1 MVKLMRR
8 NLDWWAVITA
18 TIFLGFQVVCD
29 LSLPNLTSNLINNG
43 VAKGNVG
50 YIWQIGLQMLGLT
63 LVGIF
68 AAAGNVYFASTQAQK
83 MGARLRGKIFKK
95 VLSFGNYE
103 MDKFGSSSL
112 ITRTTNDVMQIQ
124 NVTIMMLRMM
134 IMAPLM
140 LIGAS
145 VMAYFN
151 EKRLTSIFLVS
162 IPILLIAIG
171 CAMYFAVPLFQKLQ
185 KQIDRINLIFREG
198 LTGVRVIRAFRQD
211 KFEQER
217 FDRANKD
224 YTETGIKVFSIV
236 SLMFPIMTLVLN
248 VTNMGIIWFGAK
260 LIANHEMQVGNLVAF
275 MTYASMI
282 LFSFMMLSMIFVL
295 VPRAEAAAKRINAVL
310 EIENSINDVESE
322 IDSDKDKLRAS
333 LEFKDVSFRYRGAED
348 LALDNLS
355 VDVKAGETLAIIGG
369 TGSGKSTLI
378 NLIPRLYDVNSGEVL
393 VDGNDVRKY
402 SLHDLH
408 DKVAFVQQKAVLFK
422 GTIRSNLLIG
432 NPEATEEDMW
442 KALEIAQAKDFIS
455 DLPDG
460 LDAVV
465 EQGGDNFS
473 GGQKQR
479 LAIARAIIKP
489 ASIYVFDDSFSAL
502 DFKTD
507 AKLRLALRQDERIS
521 KAIIVIVAQ
530 RISTVTGADH
540 IVVLD
545 EGKVVGQGTHKELL
559 ADNTTYQEIVESQMK
574 ELQSNARTWR

>member
-8 NLDWWAVITA
+8 NLDWWAIITA

-322 IDSDKDKLRAS
+322 IGRDSDKIQAS
-333 LEFKDVSFRYRGAED
+333 LEFKNVSFRYRGAED

-574 ELQSNARTWR
+574 GAAI

>member
-1 MVKLMRR
+1 MVKLMQR

-322 IDSDKDKLRAS
+322 IGSDSDKLQAS
-333 LEFKDVSFRYRGAED
+333 LEFKNVSFRYRGAED

-574 ELQSNARTWR
+574 GAAI

>member
-8 NLDWWAVITA
+8 NLDWWAIITA

-310 EIENSINDVESE
+310 EIENSINDAESE
-322 IDSDKDKLRAS
+322 IGRDSNKIQAS
-333 LEFKDVSFRYRGAED
+333 LEFKNVSFRYRGAED

-355 VDVKAGETLAIIGG
+355 VDVKAGEILAIIGG

-393 VDGNDVRKY
+393 IDGNDVRKY

-574 ELQSNARTWR
+574 GAAI

>member
-145 VMAYFN
+145 IMAYFN

-248 VTNMGIIWFGAK
+248 VTNMGIIWFGAR

-322 IDSDKDKLRAS
+322 IGRDSDKLQAS
-333 LEFKDVSFRYRGAED
+333 LEFKNVSFRYRGAED

-574 ELQSNARTWR
+574 GAAI

>member
-8 NLDWWAVITA
+8 NLDWWAIITA

-145 VMAYFN
+145 IMAYFN

-248 VTNMGIIWFGAK
+248 VTNMGIIWFGAR
-260 LIANHEMQVGNLVAF
+260 LIASHEMQVGNLVAF

-322 IDSDKDKLRAS
+322 IGRDSDKLQAS
-333 LEFKDVSFRYRGAED
+333 LEFKNVSFRYRGAED

-574 ELQSNARTWR
+574 GAAI

>member
-282 LFSFMMLSMIFVL
+282 LFSFMMLSTIFVL

-322 IDSDKDKLRAS
+322 IGRDSDKLQAS
-333 LEFKDVSFRYRGAED
+333 LEFKNVSFRYRGAED

-574 ELQSNARTWR
+574 GAAI

>member
-8 NLDWWAVITA
+8 NLDWWAIITA

-103 MDKFGSSSL
+103 MYKFGSSSL

-145 VMAYFN
+145 IMAYFN

-171 CAMYFAVPLFQKLQ
+171 CAMYLAVPLFQKLQ

-310 EIENSINDVESE
+310 EIENSINDAESE
-322 IDSDKDKLRAS
+322 IGRDSDKIQAS
-333 LEFKDVSFRYRGAED
+333 LEFKNVSFRYRGAED

-574 ELQSNARTWR
+574 GAAI

>member
-43 VAKGNVG
+43 VAKGNIG

-322 IDSDKDKLRAS
+322 IGSDSDKLQAS
-333 LEFKDVSFRYRGAED
+333 LEFKNVSFRYRGAED

-574 ELQSNARTWR
+574 GAAI

>member
-8 NLDWWAVITA
+8 NLDWWAIITA

-124 NVTIMMLRMM
+124 NVIIMMLRMM

-145 VMAYFN
+145 IMAYFN

-171 CAMYFAVPLFQKLQ
+171 CAMYLAVPLFQKLQ

-310 EIENSINDVESE
+310 EIENSINDAESE
-322 IDSDKDKLRAS
+322 IGRDSDKIQAS
-333 LEFKDVSFRYRGAED
+333 LEFKNVSFRYRGAED

-355 VDVKAGETLAIIGG
+355 VDVKAGETIAIIGG

-574 ELQSNARTWR
+574 GAAI

>member
-8 NLDWWAVITA
+8 NLDWWAIITA

-275 MTYASMI
+275 MTYALMI

-310 EIENSINDVESE
+310 EIENSINDAESE
-322 IDSDKDKLRAS
+322 IGRDSDKIQAS
-333 LEFKDVSFRYRGAED
+333 LEFKNVSFRYRGAED

-378 NLIPRLYDVNSGEVL
+378 NLIPRLCDVNSGEVL

-574 ELQSNARTWR
+574 GAAI

>member
-8 NLDWWAVITA
+8 NLDWWAIITA

-310 EIENSINDVESE
+310 EIENSINDVKSE
-322 IDSDKDKLRAS
+322 IDHDSDKLQAS

-574 ELQSNARTWR
+574 GAAS

>member
-63 LVGIF
+63 LVDIF

-322 IDSDKDKLRAS
+322 IGRDSDKLQAS
-333 LEFKDVSFRYRGAED
+333 LEFKNVSFRYRGAED

-574 ELQSNARTWR
+574 GAAI

>member
-43 VAKGNVG
+43 VAKGNIG

-322 IDSDKDKLRAS
+322 IGSDSDKLQAS
-333 LEFKDVSFRYRGAED
+333 LEFKNVSFRYRGAED

-442 KALEIAQAKDFIS
+442 KALEIAQAKDFIL

-574 ELQSNARTWR
+574 GAAI

>member
-248 VTNMGIIWFGAK
+248 VTNMGIIWFGAR

-295 VPRAEAAAKRINAVL
+295 IPRAEVAAKRINAVL
-310 EIENSINDVESE
+310 EIENSINDAESE
-322 IDSDKDKLRAS
+322 IGRDSDKIQAS
-333 LEFKDVSFRYRGAED
+333 LEFKNVSFRYRGAED

-521 KAIIVIVAQ
+521 KVIIVIVAQ

-574 ELQSNARTWR
+574 GAAI

>member
-8 NLDWWAVITA
+8 NLDWWAIITA

-322 IDSDKDKLRAS
+322 IGSDSDKLQAS
-333 LEFKDVSFRYRGAED
+333 LEFKNVSFRYRGAED

-378 NLIPRLYDVNSGEVL
+378 NLIPRLYDVNSGKVL

-574 ELQSNARTWR
+574 GAAI

>member
-310 EIENSINDVESE
+310 KIENSINDVESE
-322 IDSDKDKLRAS
+322 IGRDSDKIQAS
-333 LEFKDVSFRYRGAED
+333 LEFKNVSFRYRGAED

-442 KALEIAQAKDFIS
+442 KALEIAQAKDFIL

-574 ELQSNARTWR
+574 GAAI

>member
-151 EKRLTSIFLVS
+151 EKRLTSIFLIS

-310 EIENSINDVESE
+310 EIENSINDAESE
-322 IDSDKDKLRAS
+322 IGRDSDKIQAS
-333 LEFKDVSFRYRGAED
+333 LEFKNVSFRYRGAED

-574 ELQSNARTWR
+574 GAAI

>member
-8 NLDWWAVITA
+8 NLDWWAIITA

-310 EIENSINDVESE
+310 EIENSINDAESE
-322 IDSDKDKLRAS
+322 IGRDSDKIQAS
-333 LEFKDVSFRYRGAED
+333 LEFKNVSFRYRGAED

-378 NLIPRLYDVNSGEVL
+378 NLIPRLCDVNSGEVL

-574 ELQSNARTWR
+574 GAAI

>member
-322 IDSDKDKLRAS
+322 IGSDSDKLQAS
-333 LEFKDVSFRYRGAED
+333 LEFKNVSFRYRGAED

-378 NLIPRLYDVNSGEVL
+378 NLIPLLYDVNSGEVL

-574 ELQSNARTWR
+574 GAAI

>member
-322 IDSDKDKLRAS
+322 IGCDSDKLQAS
-333 LEFKDVSFRYRGAED
+333 LEFKNVSFRYRGAED

-574 ELQSNARTWR
+574 GAAI

>member
-8 NLDWWAVITA
+8 NLDWWAIITA

-145 VMAYFN
+145 IMAYFN

-248 VTNMGIIWFGAK
+248 VTNMGIIWFGAR
-260 LIANHEMQVGNLVAF
+260 LIASHEMQVGNLVAF

-295 VPRAEAAAKRINAVL
+295 VPRAEAAAKRINTVL

-322 IDSDKDKLRAS
+322 IGRDSDKLQAS
-333 LEFKDVSFRYRGAED
+333 LEFKNVSFRYRGAED

-540 IVVLD
+540 IIVLD

-574 ELQSNARTWR
+574 GAAI

>member
-260 LIANHEMQVGNLVAF
+260 LIANHKMQVGNLVAF

-310 EIENSINDVESE
+310 EIENSINDTESE
-322 IDSDKDKLRAS
+322 IGRDSDKIQAS
-333 LEFKDVSFRYRGAED
+333 LEFKNVSFRYRGAED

-574 ELQSNARTWR
+574 GAAI

>member
-198 LTGVRVIRAFRQD
+198 LTGIRVIRAFRQD

-322 IDSDKDKLRAS
+322 IGSDSDKLQAS
-333 LEFKDVSFRYRGAED
+333 LEFKNVSFRYRGAED

-574 ELQSNARTWR
+574 GAAI

>member
-83 MGARLRGKIFKK
+83 MGARLREKIFKK

-211 KFEQER
+211 NFEQER

-322 IDSDKDKLRAS
+322 IGRDSDKIQAS
-333 LEFKDVSFRYRGAED
+333 LEFKNVSFRYRGAED

-479 LAIARAIIKP
+479 LSIARAIIKP

-574 ELQSNARTWR
+574 GAAI

>member
-322 IDSDKDKLRAS
+322 IGSDSDKLQAS
-333 LEFKDVSFRYRGAED
+333 LEFKNVSFRYRGAED

-574 ELQSNARTWR
+574 EAAI

>member
-8 NLDWWAVITA
+8 NLDWWAIITA

-322 IDSDKDKLRAS
+322 IGSDSDKLQAS
-333 LEFKDVSFRYRGAED
+333 LEFKNVSFRYRGAED

-465 EQGGDNFS
+465 EQGGNNFS

-574 ELQSNARTWR
+574 GAAI

>member
-8 NLDWWAVITA
+8 NLDWWAIITA

-43 VAKGNVG
+43 VAKRNVG

-145 VMAYFN
+145 IMAYFN

-171 CAMYFAVPLFQKLQ
+171 CAMYLAVPLFQKLQ

-310 EIENSINDVESE
+310 EIENSINDAESE
-322 IDSDKDKLRAS
+322 IGRDSDKIQAS
-333 LEFKDVSFRYRGAED
+333 LEFKNVSFRYRGAED

-574 ELQSNARTWR
+574 GAAI

>member
-145 VMAYFN
+145 IMAYFN

-322 IDSDKDKLRAS
+322 IGRDSDKIQAS
-333 LEFKDVSFRYRGAED
+333 LEFKNVSFRYRGAED

-574 ELQSNARTWR
+574 GAAI

>member
-8 NLDWWAVITA
+8 NLDWWAIITA

-112 ITRTTNDVMQIQ
+112 ITRTTNDVIQIQ

-310 EIENSINDVESE
+310 EIENSINDAESE
-322 IDSDKDKLRAS
+322 IGRDSNKIQAS
-333 LEFKDVSFRYRGAED
+333 LEFKNVSFRYRGAED

-393 VDGNDVRKY
+393 IDGNDVRKY

-574 ELQSNARTWR
+574 GAAI

>member
-8 NLDWWAVITA
+8 NLDWWAIITA

-145 VMAYFN
+145 IMAYFN

-248 VTNMGIIWFGAK
+248 VTNMGIIWFGAR

-310 EIENSINDVESE
+310 EIENSINDAESE
-322 IDSDKDKLRAS
+322 IGRDSDKIQAS
-333 LEFKDVSFRYRGAED
+333 LEFKNVSFRYRGAED

-442 KALEIAQAKDFIS
+442 KALEVAQAKDFIS

-574 ELQSNARTWR
+574 GAAI

>member
-1 MVKLMRR
+1 MIKLMRR

-43 VAKGNVG
+43 VAKENIG

-322 IDSDKDKLRAS
+322 IGSDSDKLQAS
-333 LEFKDVSFRYRGAED
+333 LEFKNVSFRYRGAED

-442 KALEIAQAKDFIS
+442 KALEIAQAKDFIL

-574 ELQSNARTWR
+574 GAAI

>member
-8 NLDWWAVITA
+8 NLDWWAIITA

-217 FDRANKD
+217 FDRSNKD

-310 EIENSINDVESE
+310 EIENSINDAESE
-322 IDSDKDKLRAS
+322 IGRDSDKIQAS
-333 LEFKDVSFRYRGAED
+333 LEFKNVSFRYRGAED

-559 ADNTTYQEIVESQMK
+559 TDNTTYQEIVESQMK
-574 ELQSNARTWR
+574 GAAI

>member
-248 VTNMGIIWFGAK
+248 VTNMGIIWFGAR

-295 VPRAEAAAKRINAVL
+295 VPRAEAAAKRINTVL

-322 IDSDKDKLRAS
+322 IGRDSDKLQAS
-333 LEFKDVSFRYRGAED
+333 LEFKNVSFRYRGAED

-479 LAIARAIIKP
+479 LAISRAIIKP

-574 ELQSNARTWR
+574 GAAI

>member
-8 NLDWWAVITA
+8 NLDWWAIITA

-145 VMAYFN
+145 IMAYFN

-310 EIENSINDVESE
+310 EIENSINDAESE
-322 IDSDKDKLRAS
+322 IGRDSDKIQAS
-333 LEFKDVSFRYRGAED
+333 LEFKNVSFRYRGAED

-355 VDVKAGETLAIIGG
+355 VDVKGGETLAIIGG

-442 KALEIAQAKDFIS
+442 KALEVAQAKDFIS

-530 RISTVTGADH
+530 RISTITGADH

-574 ELQSNARTWR
+574 GAAI

>member
-310 EIENSINDVESE
+310 EIENSINDAESE
-322 IDSDKDKLRAS
+322 IGRDSDKIQAS
-333 LEFKDVSFRYRGAED
+333 LEFKNVSFRYRGAED

-432 NPEATEEDMW
+432 NPEATKEDMW

-574 ELQSNARTWR
+574 GAAI

>member
-322 IDSDKDKLRAS
+322 IGSDSDKLQAS
-333 LEFKDVSFRYRGAED
+333 LEFKNVSFRYRGAED

-460 LDAVV
+460 LDAVI

-574 ELQSNARTWR
+574 GAAI

>member
-18 TIFLGFQVVCD
+18 TIFLGFQVICD

-322 IDSDKDKLRAS
+322 IGRDSDKIQAS
-333 LEFKDVSFRYRGAED
+333 LEFKNVSFRYRGAED

-432 NPEATEEDMW
+432 NSEATEEDMW

-507 AKLRLALRQDERIS
+507 VKLRLALRQDERIS

-574 ELQSNARTWR
+574 GAAI

>member
-8 NLDWWAVITA
+8 NLDWWAIITA

-95 VLSFGNYE
+95 ILSFGNYE

-248 VTNMGIIWFGAK
+248 VTNMGIIWFGAR

-295 VPRAEAAAKRINAVL
+295 VPRAEAAAKRINTVL

-322 IDSDKDKLRAS
+322 IGRDSDKIQAS
-333 LEFKDVSFRYRGAED
+333 LEFKNVSFRYRGAED

-521 KAIIVIVAQ
+521 KVIIVIVAQ

-574 ELQSNARTWR
+574 GAAI

>member
-112 ITRTTNDVMQIQ
+112 ITRTTNEVMQIQ

-248 VTNMGIIWFGAK
+248 VTNMGIIWFGAR

-295 VPRAEAAAKRINAVL
+295 IPRAEVAAKRINAVL
-310 EIENSINDVESE
+310 EIENSINDAESE
-322 IDSDKDKLRAS
+322 IGRDSDKIQAS
-333 LEFKDVSFRYRGAED
+333 LEFKNVSFRYRGAED

-574 ELQSNARTWR
+574 GAAI

>member
-83 MGARLRGKIFKK
+83 MGARLREKIFKK

-282 LFSFMMLSMIFVL
+282 LFCFMMLSMIFVL

-322 IDSDKDKLRAS
+322 IGSDSDKLQAS
-333 LEFKDVSFRYRGAED
+333 LEFKNVSFRYRGAED

-574 ELQSNARTWR
+574 GAAI